1 MEEKDINNMLRYVGK
16 QDVEA
21 VKEKF
26 TSGKY
31 VECSNA
37 IGYTPLM
44 TSCARGNPELLSFFI
59 ARGADVNTLTTNGL
73 TPLLAAVGRQT
84 PRPED
89 AKQQAQ
95 CVQLLIHAGA
105 DVNMP
110 GGNNTPLMTACW
122 FGCTES
128 VKVLLANG
136 ANISVR
142 INDRTAV
149 DDAKRF
155 GERYG
160 DFTLYEFLTNGR

>member
-1 MEEKDINNMLRYVGK
+1 
-16 QDVEA
+16 
-21 VKEKF
+21 
-26 TSGKY
+26 
-31 VECSNA
+31 
-37 IGYTPLM
+37 
-44 TSCARGNPELLSFFI
+44 
-59 ARGADVNTLTTNGL
+59 
-73 TPLLAAVGRQT
+73 
-84 PRPED
+84 
-89 AKQQAQ
+89 
-95 CVQLLIHAGA
+95 
-105 DVNMP
+105 MP